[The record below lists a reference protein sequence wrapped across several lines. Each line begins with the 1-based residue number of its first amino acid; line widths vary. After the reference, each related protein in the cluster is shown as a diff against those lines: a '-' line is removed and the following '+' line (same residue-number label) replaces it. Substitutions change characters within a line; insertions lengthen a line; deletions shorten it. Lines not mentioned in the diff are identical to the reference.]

1 MQTYQIKNLSEISN
15 HYEELVRVVF
25 EKENKLLFAKIHNR
39 TSRPMG
45 TIDLRFDHKVY
56 DDENS
61 STRLDIFQEPEGY
74 NFYILVPDNYKELIE
89 IADQDASDSDREFE
103 SSHFPERGYNDWL
116 GD

>member
-1 MQTYQIKNLSEISN
+1 MKTYQIKNLSEISN
-15 HYEELVRVVF
+15 HYEELVRVVI

-39 TSRPMG
+39 TYRPMG

-56 DDENS
+56 DDEHS

-89 IADQDASDSDREFE
+89 IAEQDSRDADREFK
-103 SSHFPERGYNDWL
+103 SSYFPEGGYNDWL